1 MMLCLI
7 LLVKSPSKDIR
18 TFFGKGHVL
27 SSRSPTKASPQKEV
41 PQKSKNVT
49 PPKFYDT
56 DSDDELNIANPGN
69 PRNSESDASFEDK
82 DLPAAILKDLLSD
95 SEDELLCNALDSQE
109 KGAAPGPS
117 RTVIQNHNNE
127 EDSTLCDTSDK
138 SSSSTSSTLIDS
150 NKNASSEVQNKLREI
165 WGKKYENQ
173 GKNQKTAIK
182 RSLSKPQPAT
192 KRIKMVDVESN
203 GNKIKQ
209 NGASELTPKEKVPGL
224 SHREGQ
230 VNTSGTCSKPVREEP
245 VPSFVVVE
253 TDVCKCPVCSK
264 DILSTHIN
272 QHLDVC
278 LGIS

>member
-18 TFFGKGHVL
+18 AFFGKGHVL
-27 SSRSPTKASPQKEV
+27 SSRSPTKVSPQKEV
-41 PQKSKNVT
+41 TQKSKNVT

-56 DSDDELNIANPGN
+56 DSDDELNIENLGN

-109 KGAAPGPS
+109 KGSAPGPS
-117 RTVIQNHNNE
+117 RTVVQNHNNE
-127 EDSTLCDTSDK
+127 EALTLCDTSDK
-138 SSSSTSSTLIDS
+138 PSSSTSSTSIDG
-150 NKNASSEVQNKLREI
+150 NKNANSEVQNKLRVI

-173 GKNQKTAIK
+173 EKNKKTAIK

-192 KRIKMVDVESN
+192 KRIKKVDVEFN

-224 SHREGQ
+224 SPREGH